1 MIVFQLV
8 IKWKIKKFLNFR
20 VSSLVKMADSD
31 DSFDGEIERM
41 NSEKEVNFQEVP
53 SDILFTF
60 KFKLKNGKTYRM
72 TEYNLLRG
80 KSLPYTV
87 VSKGYLFHIK
97 SKIIFIDFS
106 ADKII
111 QFSKSLRPD
120 IKKMVLIAEKE
131 NFFTFQDSGQNT
143 NISSNLVEIMFFFR

>member
-1 MIVFQLV
+1 
-8 IKWKIKKFLNFR
+8 
-20 VSSLVKMADSD
+20 
-31 DSFDGEIERM
+31 
-41 NSEKEVNFQEVP
+41 
-53 SDILFTF
+53 
-60 KFKLKNGKTYRM
+60 M

-80 KSLPYTV
+80 KPLPYTV

-143 NISSNLVEIMFFFR
+143 NISSNLVQIMFFFR

>member
-1 MIVFQLV
+1 
-8 IKWKIKKFLNFR
+8 
-20 VSSLVKMADSD
+20 MADSD

-41 NSEKEVNFQEVP
+41 NSEKELNFQEVP

-60 KFKLKNGKTYRM
+60 KFKQKNGKTYRM

-80 KSLPYTV
+80 KPLPYTV

-97 SKIIFIDFS
+97 SKIIFIDLS
-106 ADKII
+106 SDKII

-143 NISSNLVEIMFFFR
+143 NISSNLVQIMFFF